1 MSYSREDEFMK
12 AFVRVFGGV
21 KPQPPKMPIPSYY
34 EAWGCFVRR
43 INKRCAWLKED
54 TFANSC
60 CSSCP
65 LGLP

>member
-1 MSYSREDEFMK
+1 MLSFREDEFMK
-12 AFVRVFGGV
+12 AFVRAFGGFR
-21 KPQPPKMPIPSYY
+21 PQPPRMPLDINQVS
-34 EAWGCFVRR
+34 EGCFVRR
-43 INKRCAWLKED
+43 IKNKCAWLKED